1 MAIRK
6 EIIDLMDIACKSMDK
21 KFKDIKICELGNQYT
36 KDHPDYKTGKQYLTA
51 LGAEHVSIDLNGKD
65 GALKIDLAKP
75 IEKWD
80 CYFDMVTNYGTS
92 EHVNN
97 QYQAFRNMHNFTK
110 VNGTIVHGG
119 APAYGHWPTHG
130 YCNYELCF
138 FEYLADLNNY
148 DLVLSEMREK
158 WSIVRKKM
166 LDLVCVVFCKKDD
179 KPFISL
185 EEFQSIE
192 GLKMNEPKK

>member
-1 MAIRK
+1 M
-6 EIIDLMDIACKSMDK
+6 L
-21 KFKDIKICELGNQYT
+21 
-36 KDHPDYKTGKQYLTA
+36 H
-51 LGAEHVSIDLNGKD
+51 
-65 GALKIDLAKP
+65 LAKP
-75 IEKWD
+75 VEKWD

-92 EHVNN
+92 EHVDN
-97 QYQAFRNMHNFTK
+97 QYQVFRNMHNFTK
-110 VNGTIVHGG
+110 VNGTMVHGG
-119 APAYGHWPTHG
+119 APAYGYWPTHG
-130 YCNYELCF
+130 HCNYELCF

-166 LDLVCVVFCKKDD
+166 LGLVCVVFYKKDD